1 MSTLELLK
9 SMRKKI
15 ATGWTQGC
23 SARNRHG
30 HPVVPNS
37 ESACQWC
44 LIGSMTADMTLLNEV
59 GAAHVRARAYRVIGQ
74 LLNNRNESEDLA
86 LYNDNESRTREEV
99 LELLDEAI
107 TMAEVGVNE

>member
-1 MSTLELLK
+1 VRTVDLLR

-23 SARNRHG
+23 SARNRDG

-44 LIGSMTADMTLLNEV
+44 LIGSMTADMTLLNAA
-59 GAAHVRARAYRVIGQ
+59 GAAHVRARAYRILGQ

-86 LYNDNESRTREEV
+86 SYNDHPLRTRESV
-99 LELLDEAI
+99 LELLDEGIA
-107 TMAEVGVNE
+107 MAELGENE